1 MADQSSS
8 LRIFK
13 SACAGIFVERTGRKC
28 MNSYDVIVG
37 SNNDTGELELDV
49 IIQITS
55 KYYEEYMIN
64 PNIISIN
71 HGSREGLA
79 IVTVT
84 SDDGVLIE
92 YMADLKAR
100 LNQNEIAYR
109 KTEEIKSL

>member
-1 MADQSSS
+1 
-8 LRIFK
+8 
-13 SACAGIFVERTGRKC
+13 
-28 MNSYDVIVG
+28 
-37 SNNDTGELELDV
+37 
-49 IIQITS
+49 
-55 KYYEEYMIN
+55 MIN

-79 IVTVT
+79 IVMVT

-109 KTEEIKSL
+109 KAEEIKSL